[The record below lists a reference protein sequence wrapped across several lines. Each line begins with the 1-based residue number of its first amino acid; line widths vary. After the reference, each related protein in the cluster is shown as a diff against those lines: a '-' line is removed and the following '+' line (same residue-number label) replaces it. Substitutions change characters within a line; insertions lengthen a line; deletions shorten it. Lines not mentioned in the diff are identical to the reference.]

1 MNNELY
7 KELECA
13 LKKLNIKIEKPS
25 NSEKNTLVRSIEKK
39 YIRGNPRAWWT
50 SMQRQPKTYEQPDS
64 QGHLKI
70 LQIAPKT
77 HEDVW
82 LIADEDNEEKIILGL
97 PIELIPS
104 VLEECYYFEYYIT
117 PKDLSW
123 LLAENDHG
131 DLLLIID
138 DNK

>member
-1 MNNELY
+1 
-7 KELECA
+7 
-13 LKKLNIKIEKPS
+13 
-25 NSEKNTLVRSIEKK
+25 
-39 YIRGNPRAWWT
+39 
-50 SMQRQPKTYEQPDS
+50 MQRQPEIYEQPDKL
-64 QGHLKI
+64 GHLKI

-97 PIELIPS
+97 SIELIPS